1 MKTLSFLLCCALLW
15 PFASEAKSRKPAEN
29 EGQTPYVLQMDED
42 FPIEQL
48 EGKGLEL
55 YPLDKKHQEETL
67 PAPLQEEFI
76 RESGLEEY
84 VKGWDGFEKDRLF
97 LRAEHQSASEVAKRY
112 DGKIPETAI
121 RRLQGLIHELR
132 ESQQ

>member
-1 MKTLSFLLCCALLW
+1 MKTLSLLLGCALLW
-15 PFASEAKSRKPAEN
+15 PLVSEGKSRKPAEN

-42 FPIEQL
+42 FPIDQL

-55 YPLDKKHQEETL
+55 YPLDKKRPEETL

-76 RESGLEEY
+76 RESGLEDY

-97 LRAEHQSASEVAKRY
+97 LRAEHQSAAEVAKRY
-112 DGKIPETAI
+112 DGIIPEAAI